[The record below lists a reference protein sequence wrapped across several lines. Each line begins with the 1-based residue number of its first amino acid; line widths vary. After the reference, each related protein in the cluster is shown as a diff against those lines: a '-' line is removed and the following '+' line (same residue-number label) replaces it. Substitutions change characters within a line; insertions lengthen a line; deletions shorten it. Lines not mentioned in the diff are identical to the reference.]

1 MEYQKI
7 LNNFSSDHFIDGSR
21 VLARREMKLNMPA
34 GGGTIFHHQKSIF
47 LFSSNFSRASA
58 RREMKLNE
66 SAGGTERSAI

>member
-1 MEYQKI
+1 
-7 LNNFSSDHFIDGSR
+7 
-21 VLARREMKLNMPA
+21 MKMNTPA

-66 SAGGTERSAI
+66 SAGGAKRSAI